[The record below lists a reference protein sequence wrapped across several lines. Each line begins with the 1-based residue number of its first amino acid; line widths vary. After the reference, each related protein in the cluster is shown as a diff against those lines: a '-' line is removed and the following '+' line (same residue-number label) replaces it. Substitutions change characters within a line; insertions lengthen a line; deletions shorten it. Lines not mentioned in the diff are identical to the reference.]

1 MNLTKVLLV
10 IVVIGI
16 FAIIGMTVYEAYR
29 SVQANAG
36 EAENQG
42 ASEGAGFEASTAE
55 TSDF

>member
-36 EAENQG
+36 ESENQG
-42 ASEGAGFEASTAE
+42 FEEVSVPE
-55 TSDF
+55 TSPVLE